1 MTWGIARKEKIF
13 IIMTMI
19 TLLTILAS
27 IIYCYE
33 AEAFQKSVKLISR
46 FPIQKTV
53 LLFAGNGR
61 RHCCSILVYTSS
73 SVFCRA
79 ILNPLH
85 WRAEQTRW
93 EKEFLYCKYAVCI
106 FCIN

>member
-33 AEAFQKSVKLISR
+33 AEAFQKSVKLISEVPR
-46 FPIQKTV
+46 YRRLCCY
-53 LLFAGNGR
+53 LLVMAGG
-61 RHCCSILVYTSS
+61 CSILVYTSS